1 MRLPHVAD
9 YKIFIGES
17 RDSFLKTGKVG
28 ETQMKNKLLKR
39 GIEPIIA
46 VVILVAITLV
56 IAIGVIGWIMG
67 WWGTFGATESLQFYP
82 DSYIDTSG
90 KLYLHIK
97 NAGSASAVI
106 YKVEVSGIGTATQAS
121 VVAAQGSINTGANAE
136 VTVAPGAEGTV
147 EFDIKLSGS
156 PVAGA
161 NYLVKIYTRAGN
173 VYSVTVQA
181 K

>member
-1 MRLPHVAD
+1 MKRL
-9 YKIFIGES
+9 Y
-17 RDSFLKTGKVG
+17 
-28 ETQMKNKLLKR
+28 R

-82 DSYIDTSG
+82 DSEIKDST
-90 KLYLHIK
+90 LYLHVK
-97 NAGSASAVI
+97 NTGSASAVI
-106 YKVEVSGIGTATQAS
+106 YKVEVSGLGTGTVS
-121 VVAAQGSINTGANAE
+121 TVSNGKISTGTNG
-136 VTVAPGAEGTV
+136 VTVPAGEEGTILFNIP
-147 EFDIKLSGS
+147 EAS

>member
-1 MRLPHVAD
+1 
-9 YKIFIGES
+9 
-17 RDSFLKTGKVG
+17 
-28 ETQMKNKLLKR
+28 MKNKLLRR

-46 VVILVAITLV
+46 VVILVAVTLV

-82 DSYIDTSG
+82 DSAIVYNANANAWV
-90 KLYLHIK
+90 LQLHLK

-106 YKVEVSGIGTATQAS
+106 YKIEISGVETRTDTQS
-121 VVAAQGSINTGANAE
+121 FNGANGKIAS
-136 VTVAPGAEGTV
+136 GTV
-147 EFDIKLSGS
+147 PPGVEDVLTLSLQQQQSYTSGTS
-156 PVAGA
+156 
-161 NYLVKIYTRAGN
+161 YLVKIYTRAGN

>member
-1 MRLPHVAD
+1 MKRL
-9 YKIFIGES
+9 Y
-17 RDSFLKTGKVG
+17 
-28 ETQMKNKLLKR
+28 R

-82 DSYIDTSG
+82 DSYIQGST
-90 KLYLHIK
+90 LYLHLK
-97 NAGSASAVI
+97 NTGSASAVI
-106 YKVEVSGIGTATQAS
+106 YKVEVSGLGTGTVTTVS
-121 VVAAQGSINTGANAE
+121 NSNNIHTSGND
-136 VTVAPGAEGTV
+136 VTVSPGGEGTILFSIPGA
-147 EFDIKLSGS
+147 S

>member
-1 MRLPHVAD
+1 MKRL
-9 YKIFIGES
+9 Y
-17 RDSFLKTGKVG
+17 
-28 ETQMKNKLLKR
+28 R

-82 DSYIDTSG
+82 DSYIQVQGST
-90 KLYLHIK
+90 LYLHLK
-97 NAGSASAVI
+97 NTGSASAVI
-106 YKVEVSGIGTATQAS
+106 YKVEVSGLGTGTATTVS
-121 VVAAQGSINTGANAE
+121 NGVNIHPSENG
-136 VTVAPGAEGTV
+136 VTVPAGEEGTIL
-147 EFDIKLSGS
+147 FSIQTTGGAS

>member
-1 MRLPHVAD
+1 M
-9 YKIFIGES
+9 
-17 RDSFLKTGKVG
+17 
-28 ETQMKNKLLKR
+28 R

-46 VVILVAITLV
+46 VVILVAVTLV

-82 DSYIDTSG
+82 DSSIQEGT
-90 KLYLHIK
+90 LYLHVK
-97 NAGSASAVI
+97 NTGSAAAVI
-106 YKVEVSGIGTATQAS
+106 YKIEISGLTTVNTGFAFTTVSASTSGTLSEVTIGPGTEGYIVVQAS
-121 VVAAQGSINTGANAE
+121 NA
-136 VTVAPGAEGTV
+136 
-147 EFDIKLSGS
+147 I
-156 PVAGA
+156 AGA

>member
-1 MRLPHVAD
+1 MKRL
-9 YKIFIGES
+9 Y
-17 RDSFLKTGKVG
+17 
-28 ETQMKNKLLKR
+28 R

-82 DSYIDTSG
+82 DSYIDVNG
-90 KLYLHIK
+90 KLYLHLK
-97 NAGSASAVI
+97 NIGSAAAVI
-106 YKVEVSGIGTATQAS
+106 YKIEISGVETLT
-121 VVAAQGSINTGANAE
+121 NTGDFD
-136 VTVAPGAEGTV
+136 GAKASDGTV
-147 EFDIKLSGS
+147 G
-156 PVAGA
+156 AGVEDTLEIPLTETYTA
-161 NYLVKIYTRAGN
+161 GTNYLVKIYTRAGN

>member
-1 MRLPHVAD
+1 LPA
-9 YKIFIGES
+9 KQKLI
-17 RDSFLKTGKVG
+17 KTCTYTKYFWWGKLS
-28 ETQMKNKLLKR
+28 KSLRR

-46 VVILVAITLV
+46 VVILVAVTLV

-82 DSYIDTSG
+82 DSYIQCTAQQCS
-90 KLYLHIK
+90 LYLHLK

-106 YKVEVSGIGTATQAS
+106 YKIEISGVATITATGQFS
-121 VVAAQGSINTGANAE
+121 GS
-136 VTVAPGAEGTV
+136 TVRSGTV
-147 EFDIKLSGS
+147 GPGTEDTLTIPLSDS
-156 PVAGA
+156 YTSGA

>member
-1 MRLPHVAD
+1 MKRL
-9 YKIFIGES
+9 Y
-17 RDSFLKTGKVG
+17 
-28 ETQMKNKLLKR
+28 R

-67 WWGTFGATESLQFYP
+67 WWGTFGATENLQFYP
-82 DSYIDTSG
+82 DSAIEYKEG
-90 KLYLHIK
+90 KWVLSLHLK
-97 NAGSASAVI
+97 NAGSAAAVI
-106 YKVEVSGIGTATQAS
+106 YKIEISGIETRTDTNNFNGKDEKISAGT
-121 VVAAQGSINTGANAE
+121 VP
-136 VTVAPGAEGTV
+136 PGAEDTLTLQLGEEQQPPYTSGT
-147 EFDIKLSGS
+147 
-156 PVAGA
+156 